1 VLLDLSY
8 EGAATAPDPHGVE
21 RRLADGWEIVS
32 FDGRALGENRI
43 RYKAVSVDDPTLAPP
58 TEEEAYASPLSGVLA
73 NHVYNALLTGRPY
86 FLELIEDAEVAARF
100 ARERLGATR
109 VAVSGRG
116 PARTWAAAVV
126 RAVPGIEAG
135 PGTDPSALD
144 WAELVE
150 GQREVWPIHQLLPF
164 GAYVR

>member
-1 VLLDLSY
+1 
-8 EGAATAPDPHGVE
+8 
-21 RRLADGWEIVS
+21 
-32 FDGRALGENRI
+32 
-43 RYKAVSVDDPTLAPP
+43 
-58 TEEEAYASPLSGVLA
+58 VLA